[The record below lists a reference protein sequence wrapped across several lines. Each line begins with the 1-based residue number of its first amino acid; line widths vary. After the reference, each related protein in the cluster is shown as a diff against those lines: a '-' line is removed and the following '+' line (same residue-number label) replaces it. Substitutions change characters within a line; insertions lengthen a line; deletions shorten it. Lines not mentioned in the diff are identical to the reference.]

1 MVPQRIWWIDCAKAY
16 GMLLV
21 FYAHF
26 LKNIYFQTPYD
37 FLFDQ
42 IKLIYSFHMPLFFLL
57 AGIVHKPEPDNRLF
71 ARKMFRSRIVPYLF
85 FNAVFMCGR
94 LVEAF
99 MAHQPINFASF
110 SYDLIQ
116 IMRGHP
122 VYCWLL
128 WFVVCLASTEIIHHF
143 NSKLVKN
150 RHVNAAIAFSVFII
164 GITLSSD
171 AVKLPSILAKILNS
185 YFLRE
190 AMVAYLF
197 FYIGTILGHLEF
209 GKRSAAGIAF
219 GFAVVLFMTF
229 NMNGGPFGD
238 VIPTV
243 NMQTQSGQHGN
254 PILFP
259 LTALAGSMCIVGI
272 SLLSPVNR
280 VLAVIGKG
288 TLSLL
293 ALNTFFYQTIN
304 VWIIRSLEAV
314 FASGN
319 EVSITGAAL
328 ITSALTII
336 SCLPLI
342 AILDRRCPTML
353 GKRKPIPA
361 TAK

>member
-1 MVPQRIWWIDCAKAY
+1 MEPQRVWWIDCAKAY

-37 FLFDQ
+37 FVFDQ

-57 AGIVHKPEPDNRLF
+57 AGTVHKPESDTGLF
-71 ARKMFRSRIVPYLF
+71 AKRMFRSRIVPYLF
-85 FNAVFMCGR
+85 FNAIFMCGR

-110 SYDLIQ
+110 SYELIQ

-128 WFVVCLASTEIIHHF
+128 WFVVCLGSTEIIHHF

-150 RHVNAAIAFSVFII
+150 RHANTAVAFSIFII
-164 GITLSSD
+164 GTVLSSD
-171 AVKLPSILAKILNS
+171 AVKLPFILVKILNS
-185 YFLRE
+185 YFIRE
-190 AMVAYLF
+190 AMVAYPF
-197 FYIGTILGHLEF
+197 FYIGTLLGHLEF

-229 NMNGGPFGD
+229 NTNGGPFGD

-259 LTALAGSMCIVGI
+259 ITALAGSMFIIGI
-272 SLLSPVNR
+272 SHLSPANR
-280 VLAVIGKG
+280 LLAVVGRS

-293 ALNTFFYQTIN
+293 ALNTLFYQGVN
-304 VWIIRSLEAV
+304 ERIIRSLTAV

-336 SCLPLI
+336 SCLPFI